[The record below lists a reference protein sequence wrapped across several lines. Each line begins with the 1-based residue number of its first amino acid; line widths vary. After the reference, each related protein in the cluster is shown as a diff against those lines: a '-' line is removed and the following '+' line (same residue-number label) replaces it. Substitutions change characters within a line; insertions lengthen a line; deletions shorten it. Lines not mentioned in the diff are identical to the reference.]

1 MKELFKFEKNKIKYI
16 NPLRIRE
23 QNYRKDK
30 NKKKENNKKTKKM
43 AIDELVTNL
52 KTQYILFNVKDFIRM
67 YQIKSNSFINIKMYK
82 TTRFIR
88 NTCLYIYGIVMLFE
102 RPWFCYKGTTF
113 PVPKTFNFIENCEK
127 NVEFANIPFI
137 YNDLLRVIEIVQ
149 TFLIIV
155 TQIMKYKDEYQI
167 RNANTSINKYY
178 NLIQIISLISLFL
191 CLGDLIISLCN
202 GKFPIV
208 NFILRPFIYIY
219 MIRRLRNNWQS
230 ILKVIWKTRKAFIA
244 LFTNILAFSIIGFV
258 LFKKEKG
265 FFESFEESV
274 LQMYILL
281 STCNFPDIMLEAMEF
296 SKFAIIYFVI
306 YISINYFLLLSY
318 LKTLYTTKYYN
329 VNKLDC
335 LHIIKNIIQNKYNKH
350 IFYGKNFNKFILGQK
365 QMYSLNDDEYN
376 NLLILFNLYDKNS
389 DIFSD
394 LIKLIETTPEKNM
407 ILRTKYGKYV
417 LQSKRV
423 EIIINLI
430 CMISTA
436 TLFSNNF
443 FFLIFHFLI
452 SIGLFFEPIII
463 IKNLGIKRF
472 LAHHVNRVVFH
483 IFNLVVLICTIILFS
498 FRIHAQKLS
507 FDKTFTILRIF
518 ISLRTI
524 RIFVFLDKFRIIK
537 NIYIIIR
544 VSKEMLYR
552 NLLLLYSFFLLFS
565 TLSILLTGGNIKKN
579 SFDDAND
586 QIPEGYVYVN
596 FNDFGSSYIACFC
609 LMMINNLNILVK
621 SLTYKSRHKMFFQF
635 YFATFYFFAT
645 LILINIIQT
654 LLLEMYLISDH
665 SLSDLD
671 KKNKIEKIDE
681 ISEEDDYEN
690 ENSHIINDDKKD

>member
-1 MKELFKFEKNKIKYI
+1 MSDVNENSNTIKELKNIFNKINDIKEEKEEKREKENNEKTKNNNINREEYEFEDINDDEIIKKDDDQNNNYIRYSKSDVELFGGLSHKDSGEDSSESLKELFKFEKNKIKYI

-30 NKKKENNKKTKKM
+30 NKKTENNKKTKKM

-67 YQIKSNSFINIKMYK
+67 YQIKSNPFINIKIYK

-407 ILRTKYGKYV
+407 ILRTKYGK
-417 LQSKRV
+417 
-423 EIIINLI
+423 
-430 CMISTA
+430 
-436 TLFSNNF
+436 
-443 FFLIFHFLI
+443 
-452 SIGLFFEPIII
+452 
-463 IKNLGIKRF
+463 
-472 LAHHVNRVVFH
+472 
-483 IFNLVVLICTIILFS
+483 
-498 FRIHAQKLS
+498 
-507 FDKTFTILRIF
+507 
-518 ISLRTI
+518 
-524 RIFVFLDKFRIIK
+524 
-537 NIYIIIR
+537 
-544 VSKEMLYR
+544 
-552 NLLLLYSFFLLFS
+552 
-565 TLSILLTGGNIKKN
+565 
-579 SFDDAND
+579 
-586 QIPEGYVYVN
+586 
-596 FNDFGSSYIACFC
+596 
-609 LMMINNLNILVK
+609 
-621 SLTYKSRHKMFFQF
+621 
-635 YFATFYFFAT
+635 
-645 LILINIIQT
+645 
-654 LLLEMYLISDH
+654 
-665 SLSDLD
+665 
-671 KKNKIEKIDE
+671 
-681 ISEEDDYEN
+681 
-690 ENSHIINDDKKD
+690 